1 MLLRA
6 VVGIT
11 LFAQGV
17 NYFIP
22 WYKQAWVTW
31 TLGLLAVAI
40 GVLLL
45 IGYLTPFA
53 SVLMGFISVGNNL
66 LWWFRPPSDNVFDS
80 RLVTALATSIAVAIL
95 CLGPGAFSIDS
106 RLFVRREIII
116 RDASHPG
123 EP

>member
-6 VVGIT
+6 IVGIT

-17 NYFIP
+17 NYFIH
-22 WYKQAWVTW
+22 WHELAWVTW
-31 TLGLLAVAI
+31 TLSLLAVAS

-53 SVLMGFISVGNNL
+53 TVFTGLISVGNNL
-66 LWWFRPPSDNVFDS
+66 LWFRPPSDNVFGS

-106 RLFVRREIII
+106 RLFGRREIII
-116 RDASHPG
+116 RDASHPR